1 MANPKF
7 IIACFFLIMLIFCQE
22 IQSSEGRPFLG
33 MKREFSELETD
44 YVKIIGKETTKSGE
58 HNANK
63 SLPTAPPTPA
73 VAESQTSPSGHVH
86 DFRPTTPGH
95 SPGVGHSLQN

>member
-1 MANPKF
+1 MANLKF
-7 IIACFFLIMLIFCQE
+7 KIACFFLVVLIFSQE
-22 IQSSEGRPFLG
+22 IQSIEGRQLDLG
-33 MKREFSELETD
+33 MKRGSSELETH
-44 YVKIIGKETTKSGE
+44 VKIMGKETTKFAE

-63 SLPTAPPTPA
+63 SLPPTPPTQA
-73 VAESQTSPSGHVH
+73 PSFHMQ